1 MDAGTITLEARQ
13 GVPEKVA
20 VAISGHKTRFSFDRY
35 NIVSVGL
42 DLGHPEEHIAPHSE
56 AVGAAQDRET
66 HG

>member
-20 VAISGHKTRFSFDRY
+20 MAISGHKTRLSFDRY

-42 DLGHPEEHIAPHSE
+42 DFWASR
-56 AVGAAQDRET
+56 GAQCSP
-66 HG
+66 